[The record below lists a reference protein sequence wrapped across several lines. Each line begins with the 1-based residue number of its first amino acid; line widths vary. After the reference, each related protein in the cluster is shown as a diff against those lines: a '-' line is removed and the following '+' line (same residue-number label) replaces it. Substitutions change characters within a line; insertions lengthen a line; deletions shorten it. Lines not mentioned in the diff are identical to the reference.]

1 MKKLLREEK
10 IVSVPENVLVK
21 VILFTFL
28 FLSNLSAQTPI
39 NGFCRYREFS
49 IKPDFTNVFGV
60 DYTIDGFR
68 DLIIYSSTENKYLSL
83 TADNKSNFGKASER
97 YSPYAISELHAM
109 ANENT
114 SRSYFILSRK
124 TRQVGTA
131 SFSKSGS
138 IEWKSKIKFDGF
150 PTKIDV
156 GDVDGN
162 GKRVGLVSGGSLD
175 GLHIIRENKNVLK
188 ETSLAKGKSF
198 VYSTFIDLDYDK
210 FFDIAAFDAQT
221 NSFILYYNNHYGGFE
236 ESRLIGMNGDLSEF
250 KSTDFNSDGFTDLIF
265 VHDNHLEVLLGDSV
279 SSFQKK
285 FVLETHVKPDRYVI
299 QDFNGDG
306 FNDVAFLNKQSGEL
320 YISFAKGTNVF
331 YPPLLYMKKPGLVDL
346 VAYVDR
352 GGKKLAVLSTEGKL
366 YLINSVM
373 LNDDNF
379 SISLGLKP
387 GLVTTFDYLNDK
399 FKDICYINE
408 SEPSLNLL
416 INERRNLFRTFY
428 SIPVTMAFDGI
439 EIEDT
444 RNRQKTFFLYKK
456 GDRTIEAVEINFDG
470 FRYTKKSFYAD
481 GPIVDLKVAS
491 DKPLDRPTIYVLIK
505 KNRQLVL
512 QSFVFR
518 DFRYVLLN
526 SDVISDNAD
535 NAELILSTFKEVF
548 YWVNFTNEIDLM
560 RVVFDKRIIEKNNF
574 INRKTSIGENPK
586 YDLVCFN
593 EALNQYKPAAAII
606 SSQKSSDLYFIYGNQ
621 VSKFPLQY
629 QTAENPLLKYYLD
642 SAEEKIFFS
651 YADKRGKLRSVSLDV
666 RSKSK
671 KENDLMELNK
681 INNYSLE
688 SLSAKRVFIIYSDN
702 YQNIITFQKF

>member
-10 IVSVPENVLVK
+10 IVSATESIVTN
-21 VILFTFL
+21 IFIFTFL
-28 FLSNLSAQTPI
+28 FLSNLSAQTSI
-39 NGFCRYREFS
+39 NGFCRYREFPV
-49 IKPDFTNVFGV
+49 KPNFTNVFGV

-83 TADNKSNFGKASER
+83 TADNKSDFGKASER
-97 YSPYAISELHAM
+97 YSPYAIAELHAM

-124 TRQVGTA
+124 TRQVGIV

-138 IEWKSKIKFDGF
+138 IDWKSKIKFDGF

-175 GLHIIRENKNVLK
+175 GLHVIRENKNNLK
-188 ETSLAKGKSF
+188 ETLIAKGKSF

-221 NSFILYYNNHYGGFE
+221 NSFIFYYNNHYGGFE
-236 ESRLIGMNGDLSEF
+236 ESRSLGMTGNLSEF
-250 KSTDFNSDGFTDLIF
+250 KSADFNSDGFTDLIF

-285 FVLETHVKPDRYVI
+285 FVLDTPVKPDRYVI

-306 FNDVAFLNKQSGEL
+306 FNDAAFLNKQSGEL
-320 YISFAKGTNVF
+320 YISYAKSTNIF
-331 YPPLLYMKKPGLVDL
+331 YPPLLYMKKPGLIDL
-346 VAYVDR
+346 VSYVDR

-387 GLVTTFDYLNDK
+387 GFVTTFDYLNDK

-428 SIPVTMAFDGI
+428 SIPVTTAFDGI
-439 EIEDT
+439 EIDDI

-456 GDRTIEAVEINFDG
+456 GNRAIEAVEINFDG

-491 DKPLDRPTIYVLIK
+491 GKSLDNPVIYVLIK

-518 DFRYVLLN
+518 DFRYISLN
-526 SDVISDNAD
+526 SDVVSDNAG
-535 NAELILSTFKEVF
+535 NAGLTLSTFREIY

-586 YDLVCFN
+586 YDLICFN
-593 EALNQYKPAAAII
+593 ENLGRNKPAAAIV
-606 SSQKSSDLYFIYGNQ
+606 SSQKSSDLYFIYRNQ

-629 QTAENPLLKYYLD
+629 QTAENPWLKYYLD
-642 SAEEKIFFS
+642 SADNKIFFS

-666 RSKSK
+666 RSKSV
-671 KENDLMELNK
+671 KENDLAELKK

-688 SLSAKRVFIIYSDN
+688 SLSAKRAFFIYSDN
-702 YQNIITFQKF
+702 DQNTITFQKF